1 MTRQTYGLFALSV
14 IMIYFGRF
22 GNGSILAHLQNDI
35 DQLKADF
42 NSSHSDVAD
51 GGPIFTEKLLNWTE
65 RNEKR
70 IILSQ
75 IVSMYLEMLTSLKVT
90 HQSKAHIKHI
100 SEELYTLKNSL
111 PDGLKKL
118 KDLKDLE
125 KLQMSDLKIQRKAV
139 HELFSVLQKLVETPT
154 SLKRKRSQSQRRCKC

>member
-1 MTRQTYGLFALSV
+1 MAFQTYSLFVVSV
-14 IMIYFGRF
+14 IITYFGRF
-22 GNGSILAHLQNDI
+22 GNSLILAQIQNEI

-51 GGPIFTEKLLNWTE
+51 GGPIFTDKLINWTE

-75 IVSMYLEMLTSLKVT
+75 IVSMYLEILKNT
-90 HQSKAHIKHI
+90 DKSKAHVRRI
-100 SEELYTLKNSL
+100 SEELYTLKSEL
-111 PDGLKKL
+111 PDGLKKM
-118 KDLKDLE
+118 KDLMDLA

-139 HELFSVLQKLVETPT
+139 NELFSVLQKLVETPT
-154 SLKRKRSQSQRRCKC
+154 SLKRKRSQSQRGCKC

>member
-1 MTRQTYGLFALSV
+1 MTCQTYSLFILSV

-22 GNGSILAHLQNDI
+22 GNSLILAQLQNDI
-35 DQLKADF
+35 DLLKADF

-51 GGPIFTEKLLNWTE
+51 GGPIFTEKLINWTE

-75 IVSMYLEMLTSLKVT
+75 IVSMYLEMLENTDK
-90 HQSKAHIKHI
+90 SKAHVRHI

-111 PDGLKKL
+111 PDGLKKV
-118 KDLKDLE
+118 KDLMDLA
-125 KLQMSDLKIQRKAV
+125 KLQISDLKIQRKAV
-139 HELFSVLQKLVETPT
+139 NELFSVLQKLVETSP
-154 SLKRKRSQSQRRCKC
+154 SPKRKRSQSQRRCKC

>member
-1 MTRQTYGLFALSV
+1 MTFQTYSFFVLSIV
-14 IMIYFGRF
+14 MIYFGRF
-22 GNGSILAHLQNDI
+22 GNSLILAQLQNDI

-51 GGPIFTEKLLNWTE
+51 GGPIFTEKLLKWTE

-75 IVSMYLEMLTSLKVT
+75 IVSVYLKMLEKTDK
-90 HQSKAHIKHI
+90 SKPHVRHI
-100 SEELYTLKNSL
+100 SEELYTLKNDLQDDS
-111 PDGLKKL
+111 KKVE
-118 KDLKDLE
+118 DIMYLE

-139 HELFSVLQKLVETPT
+139 NELFFVLQKLVETST
-154 SLKRKRSQSQRRCKC
+154 SLKRKRSQSQWRCKC

>member
-1 MTRQTYGLFALSV
+1 MAYQTCSLFVLSV
-14 IMIYFGRF
+14 IMICFGRF
-22 GNGSILAHLQNDI
+22 GNSLILAQLQNDI

-51 GGPIFTEKLLNWTE
+51 GGPIFTDKLINWTE

-75 IVSMYLEMLTSLKVT
+75 IVSMYLQMLENTDK
-90 HQSKAHIKHI
+90 SKAHIRHI

-111 PDGLKKL
+111 PDGLKKM
-118 KDLKDLE
+118 KDLMDLT
-125 KLQMSDLKIQRKAV
+125 KLQMNDLKIQRKAV
-139 HELFSVLQKLVETPT
+139 NELFSVLQKLVETST
-154 SLKRKRSQSQRRCKC
+154 SLKRKRSQIQRKCKC

>member
-1 MTRQTYGLFALSV
+1 MTFQTYSFFVLSIV
-14 IMIYFGRF
+14 MIYFGRF
-22 GNGSILAHLQNDI
+22 GNSLILAQLQNDI

-51 GGPIFTEKLLNWTE
+51 GGPIFTEKLANWTE

-75 IVSMYLEMLTSLKVT
+75 IVSVYLKMLENTDK
-90 HQSKAHIKHI
+90 SKPHVRHIA
-100 SEELYTLKNSL
+100 EELYTLKNNL
-111 PDGLKKL
+111 GDGSKKVE
-118 KDLKDLE
+118 DIMYLE

-139 HELFSVLQKLVETPT
+139 NELLSVLQKLVETST
-154 SLKRKRSQSQRRCKC
+154 SHKRKRSQSQWRCKC

>member
-1 MTRQTYGLFALSV
+1 MTCQTYSLFVLSV

-22 GNGSILAHLQNDI
+22 GNSLILAQLQNDI

-51 GGPIFTEKLLNWTE
+51 GGPIFTEKLINWTE

-75 IVSMYLEMLTSLKVT
+75 IVSMYLEMLENTDK
-90 HQSKAHIKHI
+90 SKAHVRNIY
-100 SEELYTLKNSL
+100 EELYTLRNSL
-111 PDGLKKL
+111 PDGLKKR
-118 KDLKDLE
+118 KDLMDLA

-139 HELFSVLQKLVETPT
+139 NELFSVLQKLVETST

>member
-1 MTRQTYGLFALSV
+1 MTCQTYSLFVLSV

-22 GNGSILAHLQNDI
+22 GNSLILAQLQNDI

-51 GGPIFTEKLLNWTE
+51 GRPVFTEKLVNWTE

-75 IVSMYLEMLTSLKVT
+75 IVSMYLEMLENTDK
-90 HQSKAHIKHI
+90 SKDHVRRI
-100 SEELYTLKNSL
+100 SEELYTLKKSL
-111 PDGLKKL
+111 PDGLKKM
-118 KDLKDLE
+118 KDLMDLA

-139 HELFSVLQKLVETPT
+139 NELFSVLHKLVEP
-154 SLKRKRSQSQRRCKC
+154 SSSPKRKRSQPQRRCKC

>member
-1 MTRQTYGLFALSV
+1 MTCQTRNLFVLSV
-14 IMIYFGRF
+14 IMIYFGHF
-22 GNGSILAHLQNDI
+22 GNGLILAQLQNDI

-51 GGPIFTEKLLNWTE
+51 GGPIFTEKLINWTE

-75 IVSMYLEMLTSLKVT
+75 IVSMYLEMLENTDK
-90 HQSKAHIKHI
+90 SKAHVRHI

-111 PDGLKKL
+111 PDGLKKM
-118 KDLKDLE
+118 KDLMDLA

-139 HELFSVLQKLVETPT
+139 NELFSVLQKLVETST

>member
-1 MTRQTYGLFALSV
+1 MTCQTYSLFVLSV

-22 GNGSILAHLQNDI
+22 GNSSILAQLENDI

-42 NSSHSDVAD
+42 NSSNSDVAD
-51 GGPIFTEKLLNWTE
+51 GGPIFTDKLTNWTE

-75 IVSMYLEMLTSLKVT
+75 IVSMYLEMLENTDK
-90 HQSKAHIKHI
+90 SKAHIRHI

-111 PDGLKKL
+111 PDGLKKM
-118 KDLKDLE
+118 KDLMDLT
-125 KLQMSDLKIQRKAV
+125 KLQMNDLKIQRKAV
-139 HELFSVLQKLVETPT
+139 NELFSVLQKLEPST

>member
-1 MTRQTYGLFALSV
+1 MTCQTYSLFVLSV
-14 IMIYFGRF
+14 IMIYFGHF
-22 GNGSILAHLQNDI
+22 GNSLNLAQLQNDI

-51 GGPIFTEKLLNWTE
+51 GGPIFTEKLINWTE

-75 IVSMYLEMLTSLKVT
+75 IVSMYLEMLNTTDK
-90 HQSKAHIKHI
+90 SKAHIRNI

-111 PDGLKKL
+111 PDGLKKV
-118 KDLKDLE
+118 KDLMDLA
-125 KLQMSDLKIQRKAV
+125 KLQMTDLKTQRKAV
-139 HELFSVLQKLVETPT
+139 NELFSVLQKLVESPT

>member
-1 MTRQTYGLFALSV
+1 MTCQTYSFFVLSV

-22 GNGSILAHLQNDI
+22 GNSLILAQLQNDI

-51 GGPIFTEKLLNWTE
+51 GGPIFTEKLINWTE

-75 IVSMYLEMLTSLKVT
+75 IVSMYLEMLENTDK
-90 HQSKAHIKHI
+90 SKAHVRHI
-100 SEELYTLKNSL
+100 YEELYTLKNSL
-111 PDGLKKL
+111 PDGLKKM
-118 KDLKDLE
+118 KDLMDLA

-139 HELFSVLQKLVETPT
+139 NELFSVLQKLVETST

>member
-1 MTRQTYGLFALSV
+1 MTCQTYSLFVLSV

-22 GNGSILAHLQNDI
+22 GNSLILAQLQNDI

-51 GGPIFTEKLLNWTE
+51 GGPIFTEKLVNWTE

-75 IVSMYLEMLTSLKVT
+75 IVSMYLEMLNNTDK
-90 HQSKAHIKHI
+90 SKAHVKHI
-100 SEELYTLKNSL
+100 SEELYTLKDSL
-111 PDGLKKL
+111 PDGLKKM
-118 KDLKDLE
+118 KDLMDLA
-125 KLQMSDLKIQRKAV
+125 KLQMSDLKTQRKAV
-139 HELFSVLQKLVETPT
+139 NELFSVLQKLVETST

>member
-1 MTRQTYGLFALSV
+1 MTSQTCRLFGLSI

-22 GNGSILAHLQNDI
+22 GSSLILANLQNDI
-35 DQLKADF
+35 YDLKADF
-42 NSSHSDVAD
+42 NSSLSDVAD
-51 GGPIFTEKLLNWTE
+51 GGPIFTEKLKNWTE

-75 IVSMYLEMLTSLKVT
+75 IVSMYLEMLENTDK
-90 HQSKAHIKHI
+90 SKGHVRRI
-100 SEELYTLKNSL
+100 SEELFTLKNSL

-118 KDLKDLE
+118 KDLMDLS

-139 HELFSVLQKLVETPT
+139 NELFSVLQTLVETPA
-154 SLKRKRSQSQRRCKC
+154 SFKRKRSQSQRRCKC